1 MSKALKFVAVL
12 IVLGGLW
19 YSQIPQAVWA
29 LRTLYVAQTAP
40 ATKEQV
46 EQVRAKQK
54 ELADENARLKA
65 ALDKTAGS

>member
-1 MSKALKFVAVL
+1 MGRSFK
-12 IVLGGLW
+12 IVLALLAAGVAY
-19 YSQIPQAVWA
+19 YSQVPQAVWA